1 MPATPPTL
9 VLRIPKQQPLTALEM
24 DNNFTL
30 TKQYVLDAETQ
41 ILDGTSTFTNDVISG
56 DVIDGG
62 TVSNFASTGID
73 DNAAATALT
82 LDSSGHASLVGNV
95 TLAGNIV
102 LSTASATVDGRDLTV
117 DGAKLDA
124 AASAATAS
132 TLVIRDASGD
142 FVAGTVTAN
151 VTGNV
156 TGNVAGDVTGNVTA
170 TSVLADGVSATT
182 QSAGDNSTKASTT
195 AYADAAAITYG
206 SPTGAVSAYAGSTAP
221 TNWLL
226 CDGAAISRTTYATLF
241 AVIGTTYGTTT
252 STDFKVTD
260 MRGRVVAGQDDMG
273 GTSADRLTNPGTTTG
288 GVDGDTLG
296 GTGGEEAH
304 VITESELAAHTHTH
318 QHWTSP
324 WDSGTS
330 DGGSIQTPMNSNT
343 GSTGGDVAHNNVQP
357 TLILNYIIKSV

>member
-56 DVIDGG
+56 DIIDGG

-82 LDSSGHASLVGNV
+82 LDSSGHASLTGNV

-124 AASAATAS
+124 SASAATAS

-142 FVAGTVTAN
+142 FAAGTVTAN

-226 CDGAAISRTTYATLF
+226 CDGAAISRTTYAALF
-241 AVIGTTYGTTT
+241 AVIGTTYGTTS
-252 STDFKVTD
+252 STDFKVPD

-288 GVDGDTLG
+288 GIDGDVLG
-296 GTGGEEAH
+296 GTGGSETHQLTIA
-304 VITESELAAHTHTH
+304 ELALHEHPGIH
-318 QHWTSP
+318 QHQNINA
-324 WDSGTS
+324 GTS
-330 DGGSIQTPMNSNT
+330 NGGSNQHDQPSAN
-343 GSTGGDVAHNNVQP
+343 GVGGDVPHNNVQP